1 MSPQNDKV
9 KEKAGYR
16 PTKVKKN
23 CQRSF
28 SHFLLV
34 EAKAVEADA
43 MEAEAI
49 GVEAE
54 AEAFEK

>member
-1 MSPQNDKV
+1 MY
-9 KEKAGYR
+9 EKAGYK

-28 SHFLLV
+28 FHFLLV
-34 EAKAVEADA
+34 EAETIGVKA
-43 MEAEAI
+43 EAEAI
-49 GVEAE
+49 SVEAE